1 MADVGAAT
9 ASEIIEKLRDTIA
22 TEGLTEASQAKKAL
36 MNILKETIGE
46 GEPLKLDTTPS
57 VILVIGVNGV
67 GKTTTIAK
75 IANNL
80 IRKKKKVMLAAGDT
94 FRAGAIEQLQIWA
107 DRVGADI
114 VVFPE
119 NESGV
124 RLAKNL
130 LSSGFVDMITLS
142 KDFSMVELDVRPEWI
157 GKNLMELNLRKKHA
171 INVVAIKRAGR
182 LEVNIDPMEKL
193 SQDSSLIVIAN
204 PQKLAKLK

>member
-1 MADVGAAT
+1 MFCRNCGKEINDTTIFCPYCGTQVSNDAEPVKVNLGFDNPTQKKLSMKALVGFIVAMAGN
-9 ASEIIEKLRDTIA
+9 L
-22 TEGLTEASQAKKAL
+22 EASVMAVT
-36 MNILKETIGE
+36 ICKE
-46 GEPLKLDTTPS
+46 L
-57 VILVIGVNGV
+57 GV
-67 GKTTTIAK
+67 KTVIAK
-75 IANNL
+75 ASS
-80 IRKKKKVMLAAGDT
+80 VMHQKIL
-94 FRAGAIEQLQIWA
+94 E
-107 DRVGADI
+107 RVGADI

-157 GKNLMELNLRKKHA
+157 GKSLMELNLRKKHA